1 MSSIS
6 ASTTPGLVVVGG
18 LPATGKTSIARPLA
32 RVLGAAY
39 LRIDTIEN
47 ALARSGEVPHVE
59 QAGYITAY
67 AVARDQ
73 VGNGLVCVAE
83 CVNPIGPTRDAWRE
97 VALAQRVWLVEV
109 ELICSDPSRHRARV
123 EGRVADL
130 PGLVL
135 PTWQQVID
143 REYEPWNRERLVI
156 DTSVTDRDAAVD
168 IVRRRV
174 VAEQAR
180 STPGRIREE

>member
-1 MSSIS
+1 MSSTMD
-6 ASTTPGLVVVGG
+6 STTPGLVVIGG

-32 RVLGAAY
+32 RLLGAAY

-47 ALARSGEVPHVE
+47 ALVRSGEVPHVE

-109 ELICSDPSRHRARV
+109 ELICADRVQHRARV
-123 EGRVADL
+123 EGRVSDL
-130 PGLVL
+130 PNLVL
-135 PTWQQVID
+135 PTWQQVVD

-156 DTSVTDRDAAVD
+156 DTSVIARDTAVD

-174 VAEQAR
+174 VAEQAQR
-180 STPGRIREE
+180 TPDQLR